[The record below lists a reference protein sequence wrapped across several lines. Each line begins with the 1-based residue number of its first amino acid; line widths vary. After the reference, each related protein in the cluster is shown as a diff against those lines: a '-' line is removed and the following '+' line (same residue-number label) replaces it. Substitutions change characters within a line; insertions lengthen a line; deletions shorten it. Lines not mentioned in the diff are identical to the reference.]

1 MSFLL
6 HLPPAFPQLQSGF
19 LAAKFWFSIILLVST
34 EIEYSVLC
42 E

>member
-19 LAAKFWFSIILLVST
+19 LAAKFWKRNRGRGNHGK
-34 EIEYSVLC
+34 
-42 E
+42 